1 LLALLLAFG
10 IWYLLFVY
18 RRFKGSVRTE
28 SVEAI
33 EILHREF
40 SNLQVVLRNQESSLQ
55 ASRKT
60 KKLTKAESEMIE
72 AVDKALQSSQQK
84 VEKEM
89 KDVTRLTKED

>member
-1 LLALLLAFG
+1 
-10 IWYLLFVY
+10 
-18 RRFKGSVRTE
+18 VRTE

-72 AVDKALQSSQQK
+72 IVDKALQTSQQK

>member
-1 LLALLLAFG
+1 
-10 IWYLLFVY
+10 
-18 RRFKGSVRTE
+18 
-28 SVEAI
+28 
-33 EILHREF
+33 
-40 SNLQVVLRNQESSLQ
+40 VLRNQESSLQ

-72 AVDKALQSSQQK
+72 IVDKALQTSQQK